1 MDFSFTKE
9 QQELYDQTVRFA
21 RAELNESLIELD
33 KEQGFNR
40 EGWTAAARF
49 GIQGL
54 PIPEEYG
61 GTGVDVVTTVRAL
74 EGLGYG
80 CRDNGLVFSIN
91 AHIWTCAVP
100 ILTFGSE
107 EQKRKYLPG
116 LCDGTYVGGN
126 AITEPD
132 SGSDAYALRTLAERQ
147 GDYYV
152 LNGSKTFSTNAPV
165 ADVLVIFATVD
176 REKGSR
182 GVTAF
187 LVEKDTPGF
196 TVGKKI
202 DKMGVRTS
210 PMGEIFFDNCHIP
223 AENRLGKEGA
233 GMAIFTHSMEW
244 ERGFILASAVGA
256 MQRQLETC
264 IRYARERKQFGQS
277 IGKFQLVSSKI
288 VDMKMR
294 LELSRLMLYR
304 GAWMKESGKS
314 IHMDA
319 AMTKLW
325 ISESWV
331 QNSLDAIQIHG
342 GYGFMTEYEVERELR
357 DALGSRIYSGT
368 SEIQRQIIAQFLRL

>member
-21 RAELNESLIELD
+21 RAELNNNLIELD

-187 LVEKDTPGF
+187 LVEKGTPGF

-210 PMGEIFFDNCHIP
+210 PMGEIFFDNCRIP

-256 MQRQLETC
+256 MQRQLEAC

-304 GAWMKESGKS
+304 GAWMKDSGKS